1 MSKNARLWIGITLF
15 LVLSINYFMLGLPLL
30 NRSVAVQEKY
40 REIIIKQAKS
50 ADMSRNTADEYLLDA
65 LREEKNSI
73 TKKLVLLNCVAA
85 SLSVIIVSWMM
96 FGLVGTNKKEP
107 Q

>member
-1 MSKNARLWIGITLF
+1 MSKTARLWIGVTLF
-15 LVLSINYFMLGLPLL
+15 LVLSINYFMIGLPLL
-30 NRSVAVQEKY
+30 NKSAAIQEKY

-50 ADMSRNTADEYLLDA
+50 ADMSKNTADEYLLEA
-65 LREEKNSI
+65 LREEKGAV
-73 TKKLVLLNCVAA
+73 TKKIVLLNCVAA

-96 FGLVGTNKKEP
+96 FGMMGIDKKEK